1 MLSSSTHNHTTWC
14 DGKNTPEEMAEAA
27 WKLGFTDLGFSA
39 SGTSWP
45 MRLCSGSWAN
55 SSPAGCGLP

>member
-27 WKLGFTDLGFSA
+27 WKLGFTDLGFSGHTYVDFA
-39 SGTSWP
+39 DFGI
-45 MRLCSGSWAN
+45 RD
-55 SSPAGCGLP
+55 GLA